1 MPRVVA
7 QESTVDA
14 RREEALETD
23 GRSGARAGLS
33 LGGLAI
39 SLVALVA
46 VVVWALRQG
55 RPAWP
60 ESSAA
65 LAAVGAAIAVYAA
78 ATAAR
83 AERWLL
89 LLRRIGA
96 TPTRGDAYGLTL
108 VSYMG
113 NNVLPAR
120 GGDLLRIYLAA
131 PRAATG
137 KRQVIG
143 SVIAER
149 LLDVVTLVGIFAVLA
164 YAVLRDVYAPEAW
177 HAVAG
182 AAVVGMFLAA
192 ALAGAV
198 VARRRGLF
206 ERARAFV
213 RPMLSSS
220 RSLRGRHGLAL
231 VVLTLGI
238 WALEAGTYYA
248 VAASVDIGVT
258 PIEALYLVALA
269 GLFVVVP
276 AGPGN
281 IGTLDAGI
289 VIGATALGATG
300 AEAVAFLLMLRFV
313 LFVPITLAGLAVLL
327 VRYRTAGRAVA
338 IRTG

>member
-1 MPRVVA
+1 M
-7 QESTVDA
+7 
-14 RREEALETD
+14 ETPA
-23 GRSGARAGLS
+23 GAGAGSSARAGVS
-33 LGGLAI
+33 LIGLAM
-39 SLVALVA
+39 SVVALTG
-46 VVVWALRQG
+46 VVVWALRQEG
-55 RPAWP
+55 PTSP
-60 ESSAA
+60 TSLAA
-65 LAAVGAAIAVYAA
+65 LLAVAAAIGVYAA

-96 TPTRGDAYGLTL
+96 KPTRADSYGLTV

-149 LLDVVTLVGIFAVLA
+149 VLDVLTLLAVFAVLA

-177 HAVAG
+177 HAAVG
-182 AAVVGMFLAA
+182 AAVGAVLTAA
-192 ALAGAV
+192 ALAAAA
-198 VARRRGLF
+198 VARRRRLF
-206 ERARAFV
+206 ERVRAFV

-220 RSLRGRHGLAL
+220 RSLRGRHGVGL
-231 VVLTLGI
+231 VVLTLAI

-248 VAASVDIGVT
+248 VAVSVDVDMT
-258 PIEALYLVALA
+258 PLEALYLVALA
-269 GLFVVVP
+269 GLFVVLP

-281 IGTLDAGI
+281 VGTLDAGI
-289 VIGATALGATG
+289 LIGASALGASG
-300 AEAVAFLLMLRFV
+300 SEALAFLLMLRFV
-313 LFVPITLAGLAVLL
+313 LFVPVTVAGLVVLL
-327 VRYRTAGRAVA
+327 TRYGGRPSIRSVRVLASRG
-338 IRTG
+338 